1 MPEEI
6 PGKSTSTTN
15 EKDISQPSIRRLRS
29 GLYRRL
35 LCEVALP
42 VDSPLAQ
49 PDAGQDRAYLFGNL
63 DEETRYNPLL
73 H

>member
-1 MPEEI
+1 MPEET
-6 PGKSTSTTN
+6 PGLSASPTN
-15 EKDISQPSIRRLRS
+15 EKDISQPSIRRLRP

-35 LCEVALP
+35 LCEVTLP